1 MKWDLSQLEISSDGN
16 LTFVTGDLMKKVHM
30 INNRSLANPTSTDK
44 IVPSY
49 DMIMVLEC
57 IF

>member
-16 LTFVTGDLMKKVHM
+16 LTFMTGDLMKKVHM
-30 INNRSLANPTSTDK
+30 VSNRSLSNPTSTNK

-49 DMIMVLEC
+49 DMVMVLEC